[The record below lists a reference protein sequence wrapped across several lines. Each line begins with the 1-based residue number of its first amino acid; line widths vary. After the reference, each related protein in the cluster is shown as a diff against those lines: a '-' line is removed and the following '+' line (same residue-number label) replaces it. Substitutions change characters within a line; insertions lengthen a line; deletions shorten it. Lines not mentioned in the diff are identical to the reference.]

1 MLSLQVTLFLLII
14 VGALMKHL
22 HIVNAE
28 GQKCLNDLVIYLVL
42 PCNIVKSFLISSDGD
57 ILRQFGLVL
66 VLSIGVQ
73 IVSVI
78 LGKILYR
85 NQEPT
90 EGMNLKY
97 GLICS
102 NAGFLGNPVAEGL
115 YGSVGLAMASV
126 YLIPMRIMMWS
137 SGIAVYTKS
146 TNWKSICR
154 KVLTHPC
161 IIACVLGILLMGT
174 GYQLPE
180 VIEKPLTYIGNCNTA
195 LSMMV
200 IGMILYGN
208 NLLKMVDGKVL
219 CYCLMRLV
227 IMPLL
232 LLFVCQLLKMP
243 SLVTGVCVT
252 LTAMP
257 AGATT
262 SILASKYQANEFFAT
277 KLVLVSTILSM
288 VTIPAWQMV
297 LGML

>member
-115 YGSVGLAMASV
+115 YGSV
-126 YLIPMRIMMWS
+126 
-137 SGIAVYTKS
+137 
-146 TNWKSICR
+146 
-154 KVLTHPC
+154 
-161 IIACVLGILLMGT
+161 
-174 GYQLPE
+174 Q
-180 VIEKPLTYIGNCNTA
+180 
-195 LSMMV
+195 
-200 IGMILYGN
+200 
-208 NLLKMVDGKVL
+208 
-219 CYCLMRLV
+219 
-227 IMPLL
+227 
-232 LLFVCQLLKMP
+232 
-243 SLVTGVCVT
+243 
-252 LTAMP
+252 
-257 AGATT
+257 
-262 SILASKYQANEFFAT
+262 
-277 KLVLVSTILSM
+277 
-288 VTIPAWQMV
+288 WQV
-297 LGML
+297 FI

>member
-85 NQEPT
+85 NEEPT
-90 EGMNLKY
+90 EAMNLKY

-174 GYQLPE
+174 GYQL
-180 VIEKPLTYIGNCNTA
+180 T
-195 LSMMV
+195 
-200 IGMILYGN
+200 
-208 NLLKMVDGKVL
+208 
-219 CYCLMRLV
+219 
-227 IMPLL
+227 
-232 LLFVCQLLKMP
+232 
-243 SLVTGVCVT
+243 
-252 LTAMP
+252 
-257 AGATT
+257 
-262 SILASKYQANEFFAT
+262 
-277 KLVLVSTILSM
+277 
-288 VTIPAWQMV
+288 
-297 LGML
+297 

>member
-90 EGMNLKY
+90 EAMNLKY

-137 SGIAVYTKS
+137 SGIAVYTTGNPS
-146 TNWKSICR
+146 AERFLPIRALLPVYWVSCLWGPDISCR
-154 KVLTHPC
+154 
-161 IIACVLGILLMGT
+161 
-174 GYQLPE
+174 
-180 VIEKPLTYIGNCNTA
+180 
-195 LSMMV
+195 
-200 IGMILYGN
+200 
-208 NLLKMVDGKVL
+208 
-219 CYCLMRLV
+219 R
-227 IMPLL
+227 
-232 LLFVCQLLKMP
+232 
-243 SLVTGVCVT
+243 
-252 LTAMP
+252 
-257 AGATT
+257 
-262 SILASKYQANEFFAT
+262 
-277 KLVLVSTILSM
+277 
-288 VTIPAWQMV
+288 
-297 LGML
+297 